1 MDLAASLRQ
10 LFGGGLQAVLPST
23 WRDMSDL
30 VPIPDNQEVFND
42 SSLDATAVVEIVER
56 VEKTDEEAAEY
67 LFKDLAE
74 TNGAAEEKMNKVEAV
89 RTVSATEVPGV
100 SPLCAKYL
108 LVGEQWVKPDQ
119 SFSTPPDQVKVL
131 LFLIRLPEVNSD
143 LLVSINYPCKGKP
156 VEQLRTEYALV
167 EAAMMRIMQSIKIND
182 MGLFG
187 ES

>member
-1 MDLAASLRQ
+1 MDLSASLRQ
-10 LFGGGLQAVLPST
+10 LFGGGLQAVLPSA
-23 WRDMSDL
+23 WRDMSDI

-42 SSLDATAVVEIVER
+42 SSLDVTAVVEILER

-67 LFKDLAE
+67 LFKDLAQVNE
-74 TNGAAEEKMNKVEAV
+74 AADEKMNRVEAI
-89 RTVSATEVPGV
+89 RAVSVAEAPGV

-119 SFSTPPDQVKVL
+119 SFSTVPDQVKVL
-131 LFLIRLPEVNSD
+131 LFLLRLPEVGSD
-143 LLVSINYPCKGKP
+143 LVVSINYPCKGKP
-156 VEQLRTEYALV
+156 LEQLRTEYALV
-167 EAAMMRIMQSIKIND
+167 EAAMMRLMHSIKIND